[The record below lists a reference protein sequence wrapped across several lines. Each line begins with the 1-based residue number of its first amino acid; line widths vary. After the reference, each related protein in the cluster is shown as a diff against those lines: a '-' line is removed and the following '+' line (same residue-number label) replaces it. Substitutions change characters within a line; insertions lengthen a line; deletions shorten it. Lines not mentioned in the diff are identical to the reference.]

1 MTRRERLE
9 MIIRG
14 EINDELIEECKREL
28 EKLDAHRTH
37 ARENA
42 NAQENKEYEERI
54 CAALRGMS
62 EPVQIDELAEL
73 VGCTFARQRLTAIC
87 TNLIREGRIHSCDIK
102 FAGTFFS
109 SGPFED
115 WTSLPNNIPLD
126 RNRIALG
133 WSVTNNTLVRIISVV
148 LSKYIWKWFLKIM
161 GSNVLKTAHCFFY
174 YMI

>member
-87 TNLIREGRIHSCDIK
+87 TNLIREGRIYSCDVK
-102 FAGTFFS
+102 TKKGKRK
-109 SGPFED
+109 GY
-115 WTSLPNNIPLD
+115 
-126 RNRIALG
+126 
-133 WSVTNNTLVRIISVV
+133 
-148 LSKYIWKWFLKIM
+148 YI
-161 GSNVLKTAHCFFY
+161 
-174 YMI
+174 